1 MRQDYQKLYFI
12 ECATKQMEIVQRVSF
27 MVWEI
32 TDVHHRNAF
41 IVRFGR
47 LHNEPL
53 YTNANFNDEEI
64 NALLGGIVC
73 HYRRNT
79 VSNKKM
85 NGILKA
91 ISILNGFDNF
101 NAHVNRFYNI

>member
-1 MRQDYQKLYFI
+1 MCNQTDGDR
-12 ECATKQMEIVQRVSF
+12 ATSKFHGLGNNGSRRR
-27 MVWEI
+27 

-53 YTNANFNDEEI
+53 YTNANFHDEEI

-85 NGILKA
+85 NGILKKLFQ
-91 ISILNGFDNF
+91 S
-101 NAHVNRFYNI
+101 